1 MRVWLRMHGWLRGA
15 RMTEG
20 YADGSGIR
28 GWLRGARMAD
38 DARMAE
44 DARMGEDARMAW
56 GYADG

>member
-1 MRVWLRMHGWLRGA
+1 
-15 RMTEG
+15 MTEG

-28 GWLRGARMAD
+28 GWLRGVRMAD